1 MSASSSANV
10 RTKGATTLKK
20 PEKIFTYQGSAA
32 VYAGAVPNDGDTQ
45 VVVFVPGL
53 GQSASFF
60 WGDNSMYEKAYRNG
74 FRTAFA
80 NFDIPDGKS
89 KDMWSNGEVLAKQIT
104 DICAYYKTPR
114 VVIVAHSKGG
124 VDAQTAA
131 VYFGAGNLIERIIT
145 LSTPHWGSQLAD
157 IAYSSAGFALAE
169 LIKAH
174 SPGCFAMQTGY
185 MSQYRSMTDE
195 SHDNIAPIYTFA
207 GNGGDKEFSK
217 IWAGS
222 LMLDR
227 YGENDGVVTVQSA
240 HNPKGEH
247 LGTLHLNHE
256 QMGGGEFVWSHL
268 EPAISGTTVIEAV
281 PASAVPYCAPPA
293 QILKGGRLE
302 KGVNESFNVDSAVE
316 DLSISITI
324 AGSTL
329 PKHFSLKA
337 PDGIKVH
344 LAAKRTADGVV
355 RLRAAVHSPKVGRWK
370 LTASSAHGAYCAL
383 LSLHGK
389 NISCSCPECAA
400 QESIGADLRI
410 LRTYSDGYDV
420 VGEYSYKNGML
431 LPEPPNLENGLYN
444 LEMNLRGELDDG
456 STFERTL
463 IRPLTQGHDIREL
476 LKHTAKKLPVKSK

>member
-1 MSASSSANV
+1 MSVSSSIGIRA
-10 RTKGATTLKK
+10 RGTATLKK
-20 PEKIFTYQGSAA
+20 PEKIFTYSGSAA
-32 VYAGAVPNDGDTQ
+32 VYAGAVPNHGDTP
-45 VVVFVPGL
+45 VAVFVPGL

-60 WGDNSMYEKAYRNG
+60 WGNNSMYEKAYASG
-74 FRTAFA
+74 LRTAFIS
-80 NFDIPDGKS
+80 FDIPDGKS
-89 KDMWSNGEVLAKQIT
+89 KDMWSNGEVLAQQIT
-104 DICAYYKTPR
+104 DICAYYKMPR

-169 LIKAH
+169 LVKAH

-185 MSQYRSMTDE
+185 MSQYRNMTDE
-195 SHDNIAPIYTFA
+195 NPENIMPIHTFA

-227 YGENDGVVTVQSA
+227 FGENDGVVTVQSA
-240 HNPKGEH
+240 NNPKGEH
-247 LGTLHLNHE
+247 LGTLHLNHA
-256 QMGGGEFVWSHL
+256 QMGEGQFIWSHL

-281 PASAVPYCAPPA
+281 PVSAVPYCAPPA

-302 KGVNESFNVDSAVE
+302 KGVNESFHVDGTVE
-316 DLSISITI
+316 NLSISITV
-324 AGSTL
+324 AGNTL
-329 PKHFSLKA
+329 PKYFILKA
-337 PDGIKVH
+337 PDGIKVP
-344 LAAKRTADGVV
+344 LAAKRTANGIV

-383 LSLHGK
+383 LSLYGK
-389 NISCSCPECAA
+389 NICYAFPEGVA
-400 QESIGADLRI
+400 EERVGADLRI
-410 LRTYSDGYDV
+410 LRTYADGYDV
-420 VGEYSYKNGML
+420 VGEYSYKNGMF
-431 LPEPPNLENGLYN
+431 LPEPPSLENGLYN

-463 IRPLTQGHDIREL
+463 IRPLAEGRDLREL
-476 LKHTAKKLPVKSK
+476 LKHNTKKMPK